1 MRRRAALGHVTF
13 IGVTGSC
20 GKTTTVALSAA
31 ILSAVGPSQ
40 RGKGSDPGKVAKA
53 LKVVNRSTRFFVQEL
68 QADEPGKI
76 AGGLRLIKPQ
86 IGIVTTIGGDHYKHY
101 RRLEA
106 TALEKGQ
113 LVESLPQG
121 GIAILNADD
130 PHVRAMTSRARARV
144 MTYGRGEGADLRAT
158 EVSSLWPDRLSLA
171 VAHGDERVWV
181 ETQLVGEH
189 WVTSVL
195 AAFACGLACGVDLKT
210 CANVVKTFEPVF
222 GRYSVHKRLDG
233 GAYVLDTRKAPFWT
247 VAHGLAFVASAQAAR
262 KTTVFGT
269 ISDYAGKGG
278 ARYRR
283 VARQALEVAERVIF
297 VGPNSA
303 HVDKMRQGELRERLF
318 TFQTAYQATA
328 FLSKERLP
336 GELTYVKASGTD
348 HLERLMLAELDRIV
362 CWRERCGRS
371 GACPDCAK
379 YRFPKPPPFG
389 LDRPAIDEDAE
400 RDSLS

>member
-1 MRRRAALGHVTF
+1 M
-13 IGVTGSC
+13 GSISRLAP
-20 GKTTTVALSAA
+20 TS
-31 ILSAVGPSQ
+31 
-40 RGKGSDPGKVAKA
+40 
-53 LKVVNRSTRFFVQEL
+53 LKHSSPCL
-68 QADEPGKI
+68 
-76 AGGLRLIKPQ
+76 AGTQSIK
-86 IGIVTTIGGDHYKHY
+86 
-101 RRLEA
+101 E
-106 TALEKGQ
+106 
-113 LVESLPQG
+113 
-121 GIAILNADD
+121 
-130 PHVRAMTSRARARV
+130 
-144 MTYGRGEGADLRAT
+144 
-158 EVSSLWPDRLSLA
+158 
-171 VAHGDERVWV
+171 
-181 ETQLVGEH
+181 
-189 WVTSVL
+189 
-195 AAFACGLACGVDLKT
+195 
-210 CANVVKTFEPVF
+210 
-222 GRYSVHKRLDG
+222 LDG

-247 VAHGLAFVASAQAAR
+247 IADGLAFVASAQAAR

-318 TFQTAYQATA
+318 TFQTAYQATT

-400 RDSLS
+400 RDSRKLNLATTARPWHDPDRWPDARYVIGGESVDSDQYH